1 MEQEEYIR
9 KYFEGD
15 LSEEEALAFQKL
27 IKEDS
32 AFAAAFEFEKNVKK
46 AITLNKRKAL
56 KETFQAYEKPK
67 KPYTWL
73 YAAASIAVLVGL
85 FTWNSFYNTNY
96 NSLYNQYYQTY
107 PNTIA
112 PTVRGTG
119 TTDLKSEAFL
129 AYDAGDY
136 ETSLHLF
143 IKIYKSTSEDYAL
156 FYKGISLMELEQ
168 YEDALTVFSTNI
180 FDDNKAFTPYSRWY
194 AALANLKLENKAAAI
209 AILENL
215 AKSENPQK
223 EAAIKLL
230 ARLE

>member
-27 IKEDS
+27 LKEDT
-32 AFAAAFEFEKNVKK
+32 AVAAAFEFEKNVKK

-56 KETFQAYEKPK
+56 KETFKAYEKPK
-67 KPYTWL
+67 KSYKWL

-85 FTWNSFYNTNY
+85 FTWNSFYSTSY
-96 NSLYNQYYQTY
+96 DSLYNQYYQTY

-119 TTDLKSEAFL
+119 ITDLKSEAFF
-129 AYDAGDY
+129 AYDTGDY
-136 ETSLHLF
+136 ETALSLF
-143 IKIYKSTSEDYAL
+143 TKIYKSTSEDYAL

-168 YEDALTVFSTNI
+168 YEDALAVFNNGV
-180 FDDNKAFTPYSRWY
+180 FDENSAFKSYSRWY
-194 AALANLKLENKAAAI
+194 AALSYLKLENKAAAT
-209 AILENL
+209 AVLESL
-215 AKSENPQK
+215 TKSENPQR